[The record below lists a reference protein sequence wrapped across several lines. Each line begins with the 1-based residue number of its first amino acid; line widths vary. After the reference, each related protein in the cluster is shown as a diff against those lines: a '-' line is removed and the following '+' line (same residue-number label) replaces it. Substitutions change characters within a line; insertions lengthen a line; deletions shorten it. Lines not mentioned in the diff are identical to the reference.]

1 MSETRGL
8 LPGRSAD
15 NNPPQ
20 AEQGVIHA
28 EFATQVVDLLN
39 GLIWGKILIWLL
51 VGCGLYFTVRLGLI
65 QFRHFGHTFSVLKGS
80 RQSDDSGISSFQAL
94 CTSLAARV
102 GTGNVAGVAVAITL
116 GGPGAVFWMWAI
128 ALVGM
133 ATGFV
138 EATLAQLFKI
148 RDDKGQFRG
157 GPAYYME
164 KGLGARWMGI
174 LFSIFLIIAFG
185 FVFNSVQANTIT
197 GAMQGAFGVPTWIS
211 GIAVVILTALII
223 FGGLRSIARFSELA
237 VPFMAVAYLL
247 LAVGIILFNLSEL
260 PGVLAM
266 VVKSAFGWHEAAAGG
281 IGAAIL
287 NGFKRGLFS
296 NEAGMGSAPNAAAS
310 APYPP
315 HPASQGYVQMA
326 GVFIDTLLIC
336 TASAAIILLA
346 GPQEGEG
353 IMLVQNAL
361 TSQVGDWGRYFLA
374 VIILFFAFT
383 SIVANYFYAENC
395 LVFLEH
401 NHLAGLLIFRLIVLA
416 MVMFGALASLPFVWN
431 LADVSMGLMAIT
443 NLIAILLLSNLA
455 IKLAKDYN
463 AQRKAGKLPT
473 FDASQFPE
481 VQQKL
486 EPGIWDDRRA

>member
-1 MSETRGL
+1 MQEVANL
-8 LPGRSAD
+8 
-15 NNPPQ
+15 
-20 AEQGVIHA
+20 I
-28 EFATQVVDLLN
+28 VDTLN
-39 GLIWGKILIWLL
+39 GLIWGKVLIWLL
-51 VGCGLYFTVRLGLI
+51 VASGVYFTLRLGLI
-65 QFRHFGHTFSVLKGS
+65 QFRHFGHTFMVLKGS

-116 GGPGAVFWMWAI
+116 GGAGAIFWMWVI
-128 ALVGM
+128 ALLGM

-164 KGLGARWMGI
+164 KGLGARWMGV

-185 FVFNSVQANTIT
+185 FVFNAVQANTIT
-197 GAMQGAFGVPTWIS
+197 GAMLGAFGVSTWIS
-211 GIAVVILTALII
+211 GLAVVVLTALII
-223 FGGLRSIARFSELA
+223 FGGLRAIARFSELA
-237 VPFMAVAYLL
+237 VPFMAAAYLL
-247 LAVGIILFNLSEL
+247 VALGIIAMNLAEMPAVFEL
-260 PGVLAM
+260 IF
-266 VVKSAFGWHEAAAGG
+266 KSAFGLHEAAAGG
-281 IGAAIL
+281 IGAAIM

-310 APYPP
+310 ATPYPP

-326 GVFIDTLLIC
+326 GVFIDTILIC

-346 GPQEGEG
+346 GPQPGEG

-361 TSQVGDWGRYFLA
+361 TSEVGDWGKYFLA

-401 NHLAGLLIFRLIVLA
+401 SHPAGLLWFRLAVLG
-416 MVMFGALASLPFVWN
+416 MVMFGALASMPFVWN
-431 LADVSMGLMAIT
+431 LADLSMGLMAIT

-455 IKLAKDYN
+455 IKLARDYN
-463 AQRKAGKLPT
+463 GQRKAGKLPT
-473 FDASQFPE
+473 FDASQYPE
-481 VQQKL
+481 VQAKL
-486 EPGIWDDRRA
+486 EPGVWDNRAKP

>member
-1 MSETRGL
+1 MQEI
-8 LPGRSAD
+8 AD
-15 NNPPQ
+15 NLVN
-20 AEQGVIHA
+20 
-28 EFATQVVDLLN
+28 LLN

-51 VGCGLYFTVRLGLI
+51 VGAGIYFTLRLGLI
-65 QFRHFGHTFSVLKGS
+65 QLRHFGHTFSVLKGS
-80 RQSDDSGISSFQAL
+80 RQSDEAGISSFQAL

-116 GGPGAVFWMWAI
+116 GGPGAIFWMWVI

-138 EATLAQLFKI
+138 EATLAQLFKV
-148 RDDKGQFRG
+148 RDKNGQYRG

-164 KGLGARWMGI
+164 KGLGARWMGV
-174 LFSIFLIIAFG
+174 LFCLFLILAFG
-185 FVFNSVQANTIT
+185 FVFNSVQANTIS
-197 GAMQGAFGVPTWIS
+197 GALQGAFGIPLWLS
-211 GIAVVILTALII
+211 GSAVMIFTALII
-223 FGGLRSIARFSELA
+223 FGGLRSIARFAELA

-247 LAVGIILFNLSEL
+247 MAIGLIVVNIGEIPGILVQI
-260 PGVLAM
+260 
-266 VVKSAFGWHEAAAGG
+266 VKSAFGFQEAAAGG
-281 IGAAIL
+281 MGAAIM

-310 APYPP
+310 ATPYPP

-336 TASAAIILLA
+336 SASAAIILLA
-346 GPQEGEG
+346 GPQPGEG

-361 TSQVGDWGRYFLA
+361 TNQVGDWGKYFLA

-401 NHLAGLLIFRLIVLA
+401 NKASGLLVFRLLVLG

-431 LADVSMGLMAIT
+431 LADLFMGLMAIT

-455 IKLAKDYN
+455 IKLARDYN
-463 AQRKAGKLPT
+463 QQRRAGKLPT
-473 FDASQFPE
+473 FDPSQYPE
-481 VQQKL
+481 IQARL
-486 EPGIWDDRRA
+486 EPGIWDAPR

>member
-1 MSETRGL
+1 M
-8 LPGRSAD
+8 
-15 NNPPQ
+15 
-20 AEQGVIHA
+20 HA
-28 EFATQVVDLLN
+28 AANLVVDTLN

-51 VGCGLYFTVRLGLI
+51 VASGVYFTLRLGLL

-80 RQSDDSGISSFQAL
+80 RQSDESGISSFQAL

-116 GGPGAVFWMWAI
+116 GGAGAIFWMWVI
-128 ALVGM
+128 ALLGM

-148 RDDKGQFRG
+148 RDAKGQFRG

-164 KGLGARWMGI
+164 RGLGARWMGV

-185 FVFNSVQANTIT
+185 FVFNAVQANTIT
-197 GAMQGAFGVPTWIS
+197 GAMQGAFGVSTWLS
-211 GIAVVILTALII
+211 GLAIVALTALII
-223 FGGLRSIARFSELA
+223 FGGLRAIARFSELA
-237 VPFMAVAYLL
+237 VPFMAAAYLL
-247 LAVGIILFNLSEL
+247 V
-260 PGVLAM
+260 AM
-266 VVKSAFGWHEAAAGG
+266 VIIAMNISEMPAVFELIFKSAFGLHEAAAGG
-281 IGAAIL
+281 IGAAIM

-310 APYPP
+310 ATPYPP

-326 GVFIDTLLIC
+326 GVFIDTILIC

-346 GPQEGEG
+346 GPQPGEG

-361 TSQVGDWGRYFLA
+361 TSEVGDWGKYFLA

-401 NHLAGLLIFRLIVLA
+401 SHPAGLLWFRLAVLG
-416 MVMFGALASLPFVWN
+416 MVMFGALASMPFVWN
-431 LADVSMGLMAIT
+431 LADLSMGLMAIT

-455 IKLAKDYN
+455 VKLAKDYN
-463 AQRKAGKLPT
+463 MQRKAGKLPT
-473 FDASQFPE
+473 FDASQYPE
-481 VQQKL
+481 VQAKL
-486 EPGIWDDRRA
+486 EPGVWDNRVKP

>member
-1 MSETRGL
+1 M
-8 LPGRSAD
+8 
-15 NNPPQ
+15 
-20 AEQGVIHA
+20 
-28 EFATQVVDLLN
+28 
-39 GLIWGKILIWLL
+39 
-51 VGCGLYFTVRLGLI
+51 
-65 QFRHFGHTFSVLKGS
+65 
-80 RQSDDSGISSFQAL
+80 
-94 CTSLAARV
+94 
-102 GTGNVAGVAVAITL
+102 
-116 GGPGAVFWMWAI
+116 
-128 ALVGM
+128 
-133 ATGFV
+133 
-138 EATLAQLFKI
+138 
-148 RDDKGQFRG
+148 
-157 GPAYYME
+157 
-164 KGLGARWMGI
+164 
-174 LFSIFLIIAFG
+174 
-185 FVFNSVQANTIT
+185 
-197 GAMQGAFGVPTWIS
+197 
-211 GIAVVILTALII
+211 ILTALII

-310 APYPP
+310 ATPYPP

-473 FDASQFPE
+473 STPASSRKSSRSSSRASGTTAAPE
-481 VQQKL
+481 RGAGEASRRSRGASSVL
-486 EPGIWDDRRA
+486 EPVALPPGPVQSGPCRFCVISAPGPS

>member
-1 MSETRGL
+1 MQEVANL
-8 LPGRSAD
+8 
-15 NNPPQ
+15 
-20 AEQGVIHA
+20 I
-28 EFATQVVDLLN
+28 VDTLN
-39 GLIWGKILIWLL
+39 GLIWGKVLIWLL
-51 VGCGLYFTVRLGLI
+51 VASGVYFTLRLGLI
-65 QFRHFGHTFSVLKGS
+65 QFRHFGHTFMVLKGS
-80 RQSDDSGISSFQAL
+80 RQSDDYGISSFQAL

-116 GGPGAVFWMWAI
+116 GGAGAIFWMWVI
-128 ALVGM
+128 ALLGM

-164 KGLGARWMGI
+164 RGLGARWMGV

-185 FVFNSVQANTIT
+185 FVFNAGQANTIT
-197 GAMQGAFGVPTWIS
+197 GAMQGAFGVSAWIS
-211 GIAVVILTALII
+211 GLAVVVLTALII
-223 FGGLRSIARFSELA
+223 FGGLRAIARFSELA
-237 VPFMAVAYLL
+237 VPFMAAAYLL
-247 LAVGIILFNLSEL
+247 VALGIIAMNLAEMPAVFEL
-260 PGVLAM
+260 IF
-266 VVKSAFGWHEAAAGG
+266 KSAFGLHEAAAGG
-281 IGAAIL
+281 IGAAIM

-310 APYPP
+310 ATPYPP

-326 GVFIDTLLIC
+326 GVFIDTILIC

-346 GPQEGEG
+346 GPQPGEG

-361 TSQVGDWGRYFLA
+361 TSEVGDWGKYFLA

-401 NHLAGLLIFRLIVLA
+401 SHPAGLLWFRVAVLG
-416 MVMFGALASLPFVWN
+416 MVMFGALASMPFVWN
-431 LADVSMGLMAIT
+431 LADLSMGLMAIT

-455 IKLAKDYN
+455 IKLARDYN
-463 AQRKAGKLPT
+463 DQRKAGKLPT

-481 VQQKL
+481 VQAKL
-486 EPGIWDDRRA
+486 EPGVWDNRAKP

>member
-1 MSETRGL
+1 MPEVANL
-8 LPGRSAD
+8 
-15 NNPPQ
+15 
-20 AEQGVIHA
+20 
-28 EFATQVVDLLN
+28 VVDTLN

-51 VGCGLYFTVRLGLI
+51 VASGLYFTLRLGLL

-80 RQSDDSGISSFQAL
+80 RQSDESGISSFQAL

-116 GGPGAVFWMWAI
+116 GGAGAIFWMWVI
-128 ALVGM
+128 ALLGM

-164 KGLGARWMGI
+164 KGLGARWMGV

-185 FVFNSVQANTIT
+185 FVFNAVQANTIT
-197 GAMQGAFGVPTWIS
+197 GAMQGAFGVDTWIS
-211 GIAVVILTALII
+211 GLAVVALTALII
-223 FGGLRSIARFSELA
+223 FGGLRAIARFSELA
-237 VPFMAVAYLL
+237 VPFMAAAYLL
-247 LAVGIILFNLSEL
+247 V
-260 PGVLAM
+260 AM
-266 VVKSAFGWHEAAAGG
+266 VIIAMNISEMPAVFELIFKSAFGLHEAAAGG
-281 IGAAIL
+281 IGAAIM

-310 APYPP
+310 ATPYPP

-326 GVFIDTLLIC
+326 GVFIDTILIC

-346 GPQEGEG
+346 GPQPGEG

-361 TSQVGDWGRYFLA
+361 TSEVGDWGKYFLA

-401 NHLAGLLIFRLIVLA
+401 SHPTGLLWFRLAVLG
-416 MVMFGALASLPFVWN
+416 MVMFGALASMPFVWN
-431 LADVSMGLMAIT
+431 LADLSMGLMAIT

-455 IKLAKDYN
+455 VKLAKDYN

-473 FDASQFPE
+473 FDASQYPE
-481 VQQKL
+481 VQAKL
-486 EPGIWDDRRA
+486 EPGVWDNRVKP

>member
-1 MSETRGL
+1 MPEVANL
-8 LPGRSAD
+8 
-15 NNPPQ
+15 
-20 AEQGVIHA
+20 
-28 EFATQVVDLLN
+28 VVDTLN

-51 VGCGLYFTVRLGLI
+51 VASGLYFTLRLGLL

-80 RQSDDSGISSFQAL
+80 RQSDESGISSFQAL

-116 GGPGAVFWMWAI
+116 GGAGAIFWMWVI
-128 ALVGM
+128 ALLGM

-164 KGLGARWMGI
+164 KGLGARWMGV

-185 FVFNSVQANTIT
+185 FVFNAVQANTIT
-197 GAMQGAFGVPTWIS
+197 GAMQGAFGVDTWIS
-211 GIAVVILTALII
+211 GLAIVALTALII
-223 FGGLRSIARFSELA
+223 FGGLRAIARFSELA
-237 VPFMAVAYLL
+237 VPFMAAAYLL
-247 LAVGIILFNLSEL
+247 V
-260 PGVLAM
+260 AM
-266 VVKSAFGWHEAAAGG
+266 VIIAMNISEMPAVFELIFKSAFGLHEAAAGG
-281 IGAAIL
+281 IGAAIM

-310 APYPP
+310 ATPYPP

-326 GVFIDTLLIC
+326 GVFIDTILIC

-346 GPQEGEG
+346 GPQPGEG

-361 TSQVGDWGRYFLA
+361 TSEVGDWGKYFLA

-401 NHLAGLLIFRLIVLA
+401 SHPTGLLWFRLAVLG
-416 MVMFGALASLPFVWN
+416 MVMFGALASMPFVWN
-431 LADVSMGLMAIT
+431 LADLSMGLMAIT

-455 IKLAKDYN
+455 VKLAKDYN

-473 FDASQFPE
+473 FDASQYPE
-481 VQQKL
+481 VQAKL
-486 EPGIWDDRRA
+486 EPGVWDNRVKP

>member
-1 MSETRGL
+1 MQEI
-8 LPGRSAD
+8 A
-15 NNPPQ
+15 N
-20 AEQGVIHA
+20 
-28 EFATQVVDLLN
+28 QVVDLLN

-51 VGCGLYFTVRLGLI
+51 AGVGLYFTLRLGLI
-65 QFRHFGHTFSVLKGS
+65 QFRHFGHVFSVLRGS
-80 RQSDDSGISSFQAL
+80 RHSDAAGISSFQAL

-102 GTGNVAGVAVAITL
+102 GTGNIAGVAVAITL
-116 GGPGAVFWMWAI
+116 GGPGAIFWMWVI

-148 RDDKGQFRG
+148 RDDNGQFRG

-164 KGLGARWMGI
+164 RGLGARWMGV

-185 FVFNSVQANTIT
+185 FVFNSVQANTIS
-197 GAMQGAFGVPTWIS
+197 GAMQGAFGIDTWIT
-211 GIAVVILTALII
+211 GVAVMLLTGLII

-247 LAVGIILFNLSEL
+247 MALVIIAMNLGEL
-260 PGVLAM
+260 PGVLTTI
-266 VVKSAFGWHEAAAGG
+266 VRSAFGLEEAAAGG
-281 IGAAIL
+281 LGAAIL

-310 APYPP
+310 ATPYPP

-336 TASAAIILLA
+336 TASAAIILLS
-346 GPQEGEG
+346 GVPVGEAQG
-353 IMLVQNAL
+353 SMLVQNAL
-361 TSQVGDWGRYFLA
+361 AAEMGDWTRYFLA
-374 VIILFFAFT
+374 VVILFFAFT

-401 NHLAGLLIFRLIVLA
+401 NHPAGLLIFRLLVLA
-416 MVMFGALASLPFVWN
+416 MVMFGSLASLPFVWN

-443 NLIAILLLSNLA
+443 NLVAILLLSGLA
-455 IKLAKDYN
+455 LKLARDYN
-463 AQRKAGKLPT
+463 EQRQAGRLPT
-473 FDASQFPE
+473 FDASRYPE
-481 VQQKL
+481 IRSKIA
-486 EPGIWDDRRA
+486 PGIWDGDGKR

>member
-1 MSETRGL
+1 MQEVANL
-8 LPGRSAD
+8 
-15 NNPPQ
+15 
-20 AEQGVIHA
+20 I
-28 EFATQVVDLLN
+28 VDTLN
-39 GLIWGKILIWLL
+39 GLIWGKVLIWLL
-51 VGCGLYFTVRLGLI
+51 IACGLYFTLRLGLI
-65 QFRHFGHTFSVLKGS
+65 QFRHFGHTFTVLKGS

-116 GGPGAVFWMWAI
+116 GGAGAIFWMWVI
-128 ALVGM
+128 ALLGM

-164 KGLGARWMGI
+164 KGLGVRWMGV
-174 LFSIFLIIAFG
+174 LFSIFLILAFG
-185 FVFNSVQANTIT
+185 FAFNAVQANTIT
-197 GAMQGAFGVPTWIS
+197 GAMHGAFGVSPWIS
-211 GIAVVILTALII
+211 GLAVVVLTALII
-223 FGGLRSIARFSELA
+223 FGGLRAIARFSELA
-237 VPFMAVAYLL
+237 VPFMAVTYLL
-247 LAVGIILFNLSEL
+247 VALGIIVINLAEMPAVFAL
-260 PGVLAM
+260 IF
-266 VVKSAFGWHEAAAGG
+266 KSAFGLHEAAAGG
-281 IGAAIL
+281 IGAAIM

-310 APYPP
+310 ATPYPP

-326 GVFIDTLLIC
+326 GVFIDTILIC

-346 GPQEGEG
+346 GPQPGEG

-361 TSQVGDWGRYFLA
+361 TSEVGEWGKYFLA

-401 NHLAGLLIFRLIVLA
+401 SHPAGLLWFRLAVLG
-416 MVMFGALASLPFVWN
+416 MVMFGALASMPFVWN
-431 LADVSMGLMAIT
+431 LADLSMGLMAIT

-455 IKLAKDYN
+455 IKLAQDYN

-473 FDASQFPE
+473 FDASQYPQ
-481 VQQKL
+481 VQAKL
-486 EPGIWDDRRA
+486 EPGVWDNRVKP